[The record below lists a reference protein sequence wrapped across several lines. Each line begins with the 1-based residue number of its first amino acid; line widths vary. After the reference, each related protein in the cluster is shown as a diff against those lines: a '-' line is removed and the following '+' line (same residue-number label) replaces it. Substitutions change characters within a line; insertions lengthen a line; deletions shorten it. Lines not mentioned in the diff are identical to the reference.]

1 MKDKDSSW
9 LDIFKYT
16 YFVLQ
21 LKIEV
26 FLLNRLIGSSTGLY
40 QRSINKAVLRFL
52 ESYETANEYNY
63 EKFLK
68 SVEKSVEDS
77 DDESFKDYSDV
88 YLNGFKAHYNVER
101 NMRVIATN
109 ELKKQTE
116 ELKCESFLVS
126 FKNK

>member
-1 MKDKDSSW
+1 MKDDTGW
-9 LDIFKYT
+9 LSIIKYC
-16 YFVLQ
+16 YFVIQ
-21 LKIEV
+21 LKVEV
-26 FLLNRLIGSSTGLY
+26 FLVNRLMDSSTGLY

-52 ESYETANEYNY
+52 DAYETANDGNY
-63 EKFLK
+63 ERFLK

-116 ELKCESFLVS
+116 ELKCSEYII
-126 FKNK
+126 